1 MGKPLKNPPVYFT
14 VVQVRFN
21 AVLNLK
27 EKYLPLIQ
35 DGLRKM
41 GYPVYLQKQAFALH
55 LEGGQGAPKMVP
67 IEQYFFSNPA
77 QTHVFVLG
85 NEALTFQSTDY
96 GNFESFSEA
105 FLKGL
110 ALVHDVVELAFTQR
124 IGLRYLDFVLPKEG
138 EPLELYLHAGVFGL
152 SAELG
157 GASIHAFTESL
168 TQHGQVQLRSRIV
181 LQDGSVA
188 FPPDIAPDDMKL
200 QPRFLEGKGRHA
212 ILDSD
217 GFVEERQDYSL
228 GNVKSRLIDIHKVI
242 GGAFKKA
249 TTEHAHQV
257 WEE

>member
-21 AVLNLK
+21 AVLNLR

-41 GYPVYLQKQAFALH
+41 GYPVYLQKQAFALN
-55 LEGGQGAPKMVP
+55 LEAGQGAPQMVP
-67 IEQYFFSNPA
+67 VEQHFFSNLA

-85 NEALTFQSTDY
+85 NDALTFQSTDY
-96 GNFESFSEA
+96 GNFETFSEA

-138 EPLELYLHAGVFGL
+138 EPLEKYLHAGVFGL
-152 SAELG
+152 SSELG
-157 GASIHAFTESL
+157 GVSVHAYTESL
-168 TQHGQVQLRSRIV
+168 SRHGQVSLRSRIV
-181 LQDGSVA
+181 LQEGGVA
-188 FPPDIAPDDMKL
+188 FPPDINPDEMKL

-228 GNVKSRLIDIHKVI
+228 DNVKSQLVGIHEVI

-249 TTEHAHQV
+249 TTEHAHKV

>member
-55 LEGGQGAPKMVP
+55 LEGGQGTPQMVP
-67 IEQYFFSNPA
+67 IEQYLFSNPA
-77 QTHVFVLG
+77 QTHAFVLG
-85 NEALTFQSTDY
+85 NDALTFQSTDY
-96 GNFESFSEA
+96 GNFETFSEA

-110 ALVHDVVELAFTQR
+110 ALVHDVVVLAFTQR
-124 IGLRYLDFVLPKEG
+124 IGLRYLDFVLPKTG
-138 EPLELYLHAGVFGL
+138 EPLELYLHPGVFGL

-157 GASIHAFTESL
+157 GETIHAYAESL
-168 TQHGQVQLRSRIV
+168 TLHALVKLRSRIV
-181 LQDGSVA
+181 LQVGGVA
-188 FPPDIAPDDMKL
+188 YPPDIMPDEMKV
-200 QPRFLEGKGRHA
+200 QPRFLEARGRHA
-212 ILDSD
+212 ILDND
-217 GFVEERQDYSL
+217 GFVEERQDYSQDNVMCRL
-228 GNVKSRLIDIHKVI
+228 GDIHGVI
-242 GGAFKKA
+242 VGAFKLA
-249 TTEHAHQV
+249 TTEHAHKV